1 MDKDEINNRNNS
13 PAPGKNIPEHPTINK
28 VVKFL
33 EKNPLGMTMPEM
45 AGGPRQIKKL
55 RTLRPMLTQAIKQGL
70 VMPVSQRAGRT
81 VYRLVK
87 YLGNR

>member
-1 MDKDEINNRNNS
+1 MDKDKPSKVSGKEISEQVPVNR
-13 PAPGKNIPEHPTINK
+13 

-33 EKNPLGMTMPEM
+33 EKNPLGMTLPEM

-55 RTLRPMLTQAIKQGL
+55 RTLRPMLAQAIREGV

-81 VYRLVK
+81 VYKLVK
-87 YLGNR
+87 YLANR